1 MAKAVLLRIDDRLL
15 HGQVARNW
23 MKEVGADVIVVANDL
38 VNEDEKQQH
47 LMDLVTPMGSK
58 SYFFGLSEASAKI
71 KGLEEEDALVL
82 VETPADALK
91 LIEDGIEIDS
101 VNVGNIHQTSGKEK
115 VNESIFVNQNDIDT
129 FKKIEASGKK
139 LDFRTLPNDQAID
152 FDQLFK

>member
-23 MKEVGADVIVVANDL
+23 MKQVGADVIVVANNL
-38 VNEDEKQQH
+38 VSEDEKQQH

-58 SYFFGLSEASAKI
+58 SYFFGLSEASTKI
-71 KGLEEEDALVL
+71 KDLKEEDALVL
-82 VETPADALK
+82 VESPEDALK
-91 LIEDGIEIDS
+91 LIEDGVEIDS

-115 VNESIFVNQNDIDT
+115 VNESIFVDQNDIDT